1 MAGRRAQR
9 TVENALLRFGFARI
23 AGVDEVGRG
32 CLAGPVLAAAV
43 VLDPDRRVP
52 GLRDSKL
59 LTPLQR
65 ERLCAVI
72 TRRAL
77 GWAVSLAEP
86 VEIDEVNIHRAT
98 LRAMQRAVFSLVP
111 LPDFVLVDAFR
122 IPDLPMAQRGVIHGD
137 MRCSSIAAA
146 SIVAKVTRDRLMR
159 QLHASDPRY
168 GFDKH
173 KGYATA
179 EHLAAVARF
188 GYSPVH
194 RRSFRPP
201 SLFDTIEEPT

>member
-1 MAGRRAQR
+1 
-9 TVENALLRFGFARI
+9 
-23 AGVDEVGRG
+23 VGRG

-98 LRAMQRAVFSLVP
+98 LRAMQR
-111 LPDFVLVDAFR
+111 
-122 IPDLPMAQRGVIHGD
+122 
-137 MRCSSIAAA
+137 
-146 SIVAKVTRDRLMR
+146 
-159 QLHASDPRY
+159 
-168 GFDKH
+168 
-173 KGYATA
+173 
-179 EHLAAVARF
+179 
-188 GYSPVH
+188 
-194 RRSFRPP
+194 
-201 SLFDTIEEPT
+201 